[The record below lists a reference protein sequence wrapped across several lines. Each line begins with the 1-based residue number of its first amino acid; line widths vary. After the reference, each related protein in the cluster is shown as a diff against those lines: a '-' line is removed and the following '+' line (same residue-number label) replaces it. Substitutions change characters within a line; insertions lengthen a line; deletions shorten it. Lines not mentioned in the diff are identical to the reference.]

1 MRILSLLLALSLP
14 LFAFAA
20 DMNGVHVIPFG
31 PTDQTPIDV
40 HVPMTCGV
48 SRHTVSRV
56 GNVIKVTLLDPSCV
70 MTLPIPHIY
79 TARLPETLPPGEY
92 RVEVFLE
99 AQDNVYGATEFVV
112 RAHGPRLFELHPFTV
127 TSGVSDLRVRM
138 TGITPPSPNFTIE
151 VDGVPATNVVRGSDG
166 AIWFTPPQHDPG
178 LANVTLRSGNVVASL
193 DAALYYFEQ
202 PDRSVFE
209 RILFPVLFSTN
220 GAAGSRWVSE
230 GTLSNP
236 REWFVEN
243 ANTVGPLGPCI
254 AYPCGE
260 RIEPGEITKFGH
272 GFPRGALLYVPRPEA
287 PMLSF
292 GLRIR
297 DVSRQAEG
305 LGTQVPVVRERD
317 FTHGGGI
324 TLLDVPLDP
333 HYRVKLR
340 IYAIEPVLGLTGQM
354 TLRNIATRAVTVR
367 HFELQEPLDRR
378 QPHYAE
384 IDLPTGAANERVNVF
399 LTMPLDSTAWAF
411 ATVTNND
418 TQQVTIV
425 TPNGSGLPPCD
436 SCTSSP

>member
-14 LFAFAA
+14 LFAFAD

-48 SRHTVSRV
+48 ASHTVSRV
-56 GNVIKVTLLDPSCV
+56 GNVLKVTLLDPSCV
-70 MTLPIPHIY
+70 VTLPIPYIY
-79 TARLPETLPPGEY
+79 TARLPETLSPGEY

-99 AQDNVYGATEFVV
+99 AQDDVYGASEFVV
-112 RAHGPRLFELHPFTV
+112 RAHGPRLCELHPFAV

-138 TGITPPSPNFTIE
+138 SGITPPSSNFTIE
-151 VDGVPATNVVRGSDG
+151 VDGVPARNVVRGSDG
-166 AIWFTPPQHDPG
+166 AIWFTPPQHEPG

-202 PDRSVFE
+202 LDRSVFE
-209 RILFPVLFSTN
+209 RILYPVLFSTN

-243 ANTVGPLGPCI
+243 GNTVGPLGPCI
-254 AYPCGE
+254 TYPCGE
-260 RIEPGEITKFGH
+260 RIEPGEITQFGN
-272 GFPRGALLYVPRPEA
+272 GFPRGAMLYVPRPEA

-333 HYRVKLR
+333 RYRVKLR
-340 IYAIEPVLGLTGQM
+340 IYAIEPVLGITGQM
-354 TLRNIATRAVTVR
+354 TLRNIATGAVTVR

-399 LTMPLDSTAWAF
+399 LTLPMDSTAWAF

-436 SCTSSP
+436 SCTVP

>member
-1 MRILSLLLALSLP
+1 MRILSLLLALSVSLS
-14 LFAFAA
+14 AFAD
-20 DMNGVHVIPFG
+20 DMRGVHVVPFG
-31 PTDQTPIDV
+31 PTEGAPVEV
-40 HVPMTCGV
+40 HIPMLCGAG
-48 SRHTVSRV
+48 SHSLTRT
-56 GNVIKVTLLDPSCV
+56 GNVVRITLLDPSCV
-70 MTLPIPHIY
+70 LTLPVPYIY
-79 TARLPETLPPGEY
+79 TVRLPDGLPAGEH
-92 RVEVFLE
+92 RIEVFVE
-99 AQDNVYGATEFVV
+99 DQNDVYGATELVV
-112 RAHGPRLFELHPFTV
+112 RPRPSANFELHPFAV
-127 TSGVSDLRVRM
+127 PTSVAGLRVRL
-138 TGITPPSPNFTIE
+138 TGITPPFPDFTIE

-166 AIWFTPPQHDPG
+166 AIWFTPPPHEPG
-178 LANVTLRSGNVVASL
+178 LVSVTLRSRNAVAF
-193 DAALYYFEQ
+193 ANHALYYFDQ

-220 GAAGSRWVSE
+220 GANGSRWVSE

-243 ANTVGPLGPCI
+243 GNSIGPLGPCVT
-254 AYPCGE
+254 YPCGE
-260 RIEPGEITKFGH
+260 RIDPGEIAKFGH
-272 GFPRGALLYVPRPEA
+272 GFPRGAVLHVPRNEA
-287 PMLSF
+287 PYLSF

-317 FTHGGGI
+317 CTHGGGL

-333 HYRVKLR
+333 RYRVKLR
-340 IYAIEPVLGLTGQM
+340 IYALEPVLGLTGQM
-354 TLRNIATRAVTVR
+354 TLRNTVTRAVTVR
-367 HFELQEPLDRR
+367 HFELQAPLDSR
-378 QPHYAE
+378 QAHYAE

-436 SCTSSP
+436 SCRVP